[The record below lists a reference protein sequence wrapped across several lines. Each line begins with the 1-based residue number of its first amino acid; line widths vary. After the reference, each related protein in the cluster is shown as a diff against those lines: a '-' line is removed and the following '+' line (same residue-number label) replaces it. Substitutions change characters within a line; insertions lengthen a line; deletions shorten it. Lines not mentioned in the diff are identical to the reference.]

1 MVSVGVG
8 DGYCDD
14 FYNNIEYEYDGGDC
28 ITKNS
33 DSNDSPVIS
42 KIHKL
47 SWIFK
52 HLENIIFKYFA
63 FFGKN

>member
-1 MVSVGVG
+1 MVSVG

-42 KIHKL
+42 KCHEY
-47 SWIFK
+47 S
-52 HLENIIFKYFA
+52 NI
-63 FFGKN
+63 